1 MPSDN
6 PTRTLY
12 LCYFW
17 LREPLVQTQVLPYLR
32 QLVAGGVDVTLLT
45 FEPRISQTWPAQQ
58 RAAMR
63 AQLAA
68 EGIRW
73 YALGYHKRPSAPA
86 TLYDI
91 LVGALTTVRLV
102 RRHKIDVLHA
112 RVHMPL
118 AMALLAQQ
126 LTKCRL
132 VFDLRGF
139 MAEEYAAAG
148 VWREN
153 SLVYRTVKRLERTG
167 LRRADQIIVLTR
179 RVRDWLVAQGFA
191 TADRIEV
198 IPCCVD
204 FQRFEE
210 QPAEA
215 SAPTAPARFE
225 LIYAGSVTGL
235 YMLEEMARFFLAVH
249 ARRADAF
256 LRILT
261 KGDTDEVAARL
272 QSLGLAPGDFHVG
285 SVRPGEVP
293 QYLRRA
299 SLGVSF
305 RKATFAQ
312 IAASPTKIPEYLAA
326 GLPVV
331 CNAGIGDMDELIERE
346 RVGVV
351 LRELD
356 DAALA
361 TAAERALALVV
372 EPELRARCVQVAYRN
387 FDLHAVGGRG
397 YRNVYRRMQEQQAT
411 S

>member
-1 MPSDN
+1 MSSDKS
-6 PTRTLY
+6 TRTLY

-45 FEPRISQTWPAQQ
+45 FEPQISKTWTPQQ
-58 RAAMR
+58 RAEMR

-73 YALGYHKRPSAPA
+73 YALGYHKWPSAPA

-91 LVGALTTVRLV
+91 LRGAWTTVRLV
-102 RRHKIDVLHA
+102 RRHNINVLHA
-112 RVHMPL
+112 RVHVPL
-118 AMALLAQQ
+118 AMALLAQK
-126 LTKCRL
+126 LTHCRL
-132 VFDLRGF
+132 VFDLRGL
-139 MAEEYAAAG
+139 MAEEYASAG

-153 SLVYRTVKRLERTG
+153 SLVYRAVKKLEGAG

-179 RVRDWLVAQGFA
+179 RIRDWLVAQGLA
-191 TADRIEV
+191 QTERIEV

-204 FQRFEE
+204 FERFAE
-210 QPAEA
+210 QPAA
-215 SAPTAPARFE
+215 VAPAPAERFE
-225 LIYAGSVTGL
+225 LIYTGSVTGV
-235 YMLEEMARFFLAVH
+235 YMLEEMARFFLAVR
-249 ARRADAF
+249 ARRAAAF

-261 KGDTDEVAARL
+261 KADTADVTARL
-272 QSLGLAPGDFHVG
+272 QSFGLDPKDFWVG
-285 SVRPGEVP
+285 TVRPSEVP

-331 CNAGIGDMDELIERE
+331 SNAGIGDTDELLERD

-351 LRELD
+351 LKSLD
-356 DAALA
+356 DVALA
-361 TAAERALALVV
+361 AAAESALALVAD
-372 EPELRARCVQVAYRN
+372 PTLRARCMQVAYRN
-387 FDLHAVGGRG
+387 FDLCDVGGRG
-397 YRNVYRRMQEQQAT
+397 YRNVYRRIQEQQAA